1 MKILFT
7 GGGSGGHLFPII
19 AVSRELK
26 RLRPDDDQF
35 FYLGPKDDFA
45 NILLG
50 QEGITVKTLLAG
62 KARRYFNFV
71 SFWQNVFDILIKVP
85 LGFCQAFGYILYL
98 NPDIVFCKGG
108 YGSLSAGISAWL
120 LRIPVFL
127 HESDAVAGLANRIL
141 ARVSASVFTSFP
153 ETEFFPQKMVLPVGN
168 PIRREILGGQEE
180 EAKLLTGVTGA
191 RPVILFMGGSQGA
204 RRLNDLL
211 IPILADLLTEF
222 EVIHQ
227 AGEKNFQQLSIEIKT
242 IISESHKPYYHLVP
256 FLKETDLRHIY
267 AATDLVV
274 SRAGSGIIFELAA
287 LGMPSIL
294 VPLPE
299 SAQNHQVKNAYTYAT
314 NGAAIVLEE
323 ANLTGRFFLE
333 KIRFLFS
340 HPEEMARLKGAA
352 MKFAKPEAALAVA
365 EELCKYLK

>member
-19 AVSRELK
+19 AVARELK
-26 RLRPDDDQF
+26 RLRIDDDQF

-45 NILLG
+45 DIVLG
-50 QEGITVKTLLAG
+50 QEGITVKALLAG
-62 KARRYFNFV
+62 KARRYLNFV
-71 SFWQNVFDILIKVP
+71 SFWQNVFDILIKAP

-168 PIRREILGGQEE
+168 PIRREILGGRKE
-180 EAKLLTGVTGA
+180 EAKLLARITGA
-191 RPVILFMGGSQGA
+191 RPVVLFMGGSQGA

-211 IPILADLLTEF
+211 IPILSELLAEF
-222 EVIHQ
+222 EIIHQ
-227 AGEKNFQQLSIEIKT
+227 AGEKNFQQLSIEVKT
-242 IISESHKPYYHLVP
+242 IISESQKLYYHLVP
-256 FLKETDLRHIY
+256 FLKETDLKHIY
-267 AATDLVV
+267 SVCDLVV

-299 SAQNHQVKNAYTYAT
+299 SAQNHQVKNAYVYAA
-314 NGAAIVLEE
+314 NGAAMVIEE
-323 ANLTGRFFLE
+323 ANLTERFFLE

-340 HPEEMARLKGAA
+340 HPEEMALMKEQAL
-352 MKFAKPEAALAVA
+352 KFAKPDAAAMVA
-365 EELCKYLK
+365 EEITKYLI

>member
-19 AVSRELK
+19 AVARELK

-45 NILLG
+45 DILLT
-50 QEGITVKTLLAG
+50 QEGITVKALLAG
-62 KARRYFNFV
+62 KARRYLNFI
-71 SFWQNVFDILIKVP
+71 SFWQNVFDILIKAP

-108 YGSLSAGISAWL
+108 YGSLSAGICAWL

-127 HESDAVAGLANRIL
+127 HESDASAGVANRIL
-141 ARVSASVFTSFP
+141 ARVSVKVFTSFP
-153 ETEFFPQKMVLPVGN
+153 ETEFFSSKRIMPAGN
-168 PIRREILGGQEE
+168 PIRREIFGGSSE
-180 EAKLLTGVTGA
+180 EAKLLTRVTGE
-191 RPVILFMGGSQGA
+191 RPIILFMGGSQGA

-211 IPILADLLTEF
+211 IPILSELLAEF

-227 AGEKNFQQLSIEIKT
+227 AGEKNFQQLSIEVKT
-242 IISESHKPYYHLVP
+242 IIGESQKHYYHLVP

-267 AATDLVV
+267 AVSNLVV
-274 SRAGSGIIFELAA
+274 SRAGSGVIFELAA
-287 LGMPSIL
+287 LGLPSIL

-299 SAQNHQVKNAYTYAT
+299 SAQNHQVKNAYAYAA

-323 ANLTGRFFLE
+323 ANLTERFFLE

-340 HPEEMARLKGAA
+340 HPEEMARMKAEAL
-352 MKFAKPEAALAVA
+352 KFAKPEAALIVA
-365 EELCKYLK
+365 EELAKYLK